1 MRTSLRTLS
10 TLAAGGGLA
19 LTLMG
24 PAHAAV
30 PATAC
35 DPSTTFA
42 VSAGPEID
50 AGPVASLTEALEARG
65 FTAAP
70 ASAADLAA
78 VVAPASE
85 IAATGSPSV
94 MAVAIGADDLDP
106 DSVTEGTDWVGIT
119 TDAKDAA
126 HQLLDEACGPLPT
139 PAPAPAEEPTSA
151 TPAQETTEETA
162 TPAVAAAPA
171 RPETETA
178 PSTADDAGDTQA
190 AAAGATDDAASRPAG
205 SGTGATSGARSSGAT
220 RVADKNC
227 GDFGSQA
234 EAQDFFEGHGG
245 PGSDEHR
252 LDADGDG
259 QACDTHFGSEGGDDA
274 AATVAA
280 AASTSIGD
288 KDCGDFGSQAEA
300 QTFFTGNGGPT
311 SDRHRLDADDDG
323 QACEDHF
330 GGDNAS
336 RAEARTINAGTPGAG
351 EISPAGLAGGALL
364 VGAGITLGLRA
375 RRG

>member
-50 AGPVASLTEALEARG
+50 AGLAASLTEALEARG

-70 ASAADLAA
+70 ASAADLTA

-94 MAVAIGADDLDP
+94 MAVAIGAGDLDP
-106 DSVTEGTDWVGIT
+106 ASVTEGTDWVGIT
-119 TDAKDAA
+119 TDAKGAA
-126 HQLLDEACGPLPT
+126 HQLLDEACGPLP
-139 PAPAPAEEPTSA
+139 APAEEPTPE
-151 TPAQETTEETA
+151 TPAQETAEEMA

-171 RPETETA
+171 GQETETA
-178 PSTADDAGDTQA
+178 PSTADGAGDAQA
-190 AAAGATDDAASRPAG
+190 AAAGATDDAASDAAG
-205 SGTGATSGARSSGAT
+205 SVAQTGSGARASGAAKA
-220 RVADKNC
+220 VDKDC
-227 GDFGSQA
+227 GGFGSQA
-234 EAQDFFEGHGG
+234 EAQDFFEANGG
-245 PGSDEHR
+245 PGSDEHG

-259 QACDTHFGSEGGDDA
+259 QACDTHFGSEGGGDA

-280 AASTSIGD
+280 SSIGD

-300 QTFFTGNGGPT
+300 QTFFTGNGGPA

-336 RAEARTINAGTPGAG
+336 RAEARMINAGTPGAG